1 MPAQDPYLFLRK
13 CIKTIHAEDA
23 GIAFFASEYAGLLL
37 FLRAVGLFGN
47 RNFGGETP
55 FFVRKIL
62 PTAAMHGNGNRRATH
77 LLGPYTA
84 SFFSRLN
91 LAAAPGHEIRNPAD
105 VLEYMYENFDFVRD
119 GKARPFAAQ
128 RSRPPHSGRTA
139 ALTTTYDC
147 FSEGAAPRGARD
159 ILSLRAHNY
168 LRQLAT
174 AYGDLPLLATA
185 CGCFWEGAQAQRGAR
200 DVQGLL
206 RHGLRAGNLPQARQ
220 V

>member
-77 LLGPYTA
+77 LLGPYVA
-84 SFFSRLN
+84 SFFSRLYLDSN
-91 LAAAPGHEIRNPAD
+91 SFGSKD
-105 VLEYMYENFDFVRD
+105 SGD
-119 GKARPFAAQ
+119 G
-128 RSRPPHSGRTA
+128 
-139 ALTTTYDC
+139 
-147 FSEGAAPRGARD
+147 GAF
-159 ILSLRAHNY
+159 
-168 LRQLAT
+168 
-174 AYGDLPLLATA
+174 YGKGTPK
-185 CGCFWEGAQAQRGAR
+185 
-200 DVQGLL
+200 V
-206 RHGLRAGNLPQARQ
+206 
-220 V
+220 